1 MKREFRY
8 VVTKYKDLET
18 ALTTTELEIFFKL
31 TSKVER
37 GRIARGRGT
46 MKAVVIEHDWPEY
59 EPVWQA
65 LSQRVDAE
73 LEALAQT
80 NGERTVEA

>member
-1 MKREFRY
+1 MIKF
-8 VVTKYKDLET
+8 KDIRTVLTET
-18 ALTTTELEIFFKL
+18 ENEILFKL
-31 TSKVER
+31 TNKIENT
-37 GRIARGRGT
+37 RIRQGRGT

-59 EPVWQA
+59 EPTWQA

-80 NGERTVEA
+80 NGGKV

>member
-8 VVTKYKDLET
+8 MVIKYKDIGT
-18 ALTTTELEIFFKL
+18 VLTKTENEILFKL
-31 TSKVER
+31 TSKVES
-37 GRIARGRGT
+37 ARMKQGRGT

-59 EPVWQA
+59 EPTWQA
-65 LSQRVDAE
+65 LSQRIDAE

-80 NGERTVEA
+80 NGEGA